1 MPVSAADQSIVASLG
16 QAGLLQPAEQQEV
29 LKALAQPNVKLED
42 LLLGY
47 PKVTDEAVAKARG
60 AALGVPYVNVRDIEI
75 DRDALALLPKDL
87 AENYRMVIYGRTGDE
102 LQAGL
107 VDPTNFKAV
116 EALEFLV
123 RKRNLKV
130 RYSIISA
137 SSLAEAIKLY
147 GDLGQEVEEV
157 LDVAEEKFTSG
168 QELELAPE
176 LTEVT
181 KSAPVSKIISVILRH
196 AVEGGASDIHIEPEH
211 KITRVRYRIDGVLHT
226 SITLPLYLHA
236 ALVAR
241 VKVLANLK
249 IDETRTPQDGRI
261 RLEFNSRYIDFRVS
275 TMPLLTQEK
284 VVMRILDTPKKAPT
298 LGDLGFWGRQL
309 KVMEDNVQRPDGMVL
324 VTGPTG
330 SGKSTTLFALLNMI
344 KDESMNICTLEDPI
358 EYYVEGVNQ
367 SQVRPEVGFTFA
379 TGLRSL
385 LRQDPDVVM
394 VGEIRDN
401 ETAALATHAALTGH
415 LVLSTLHT
423 NDALGAIPRLM
434 DMKVEPFLL
443 SSTLNVIEA
452 QRLVRKLC
460 QECKAP
466 RPLPA
471 EALKLPQAV
480 LRSVVPEAMPA
491 DIKPASLQFYQGQGC
506 KHCGGTGFQG
516 RLAVTEVIEITDA
529 IREAM
534 ASGKGTAAITAELGK
549 QAFVSLEQDGV
560 IKAARGLTTLE
571 EVLRVTN
578 LAQADVLGGR

>member
-1 MPVSAADQSIVASLG
+1 MPVPAADQQIVASLG
-16 QAGLLQPAEQQEV
+16 KAGLLQPAEQQAV
-29 LKALAQPNVKLED
+29 LKGMATPNAKLDD

-60 AALGVPYVNVRDIEI
+60 EALGVPYVNVRDVEV

-87 AENYRMVIYGRTGDE
+87 AENYRMVIFGRVGNE

-116 EALEFLV
+116 EALEFLA
-123 RKRNLKV
+123 RKKNLKV

-137 SSLAEAIKLY
+137 SSLAEALKQY

-157 LDVAEEKFTSG
+157 LDVAEEKFTSTK
-168 QELELAPE
+168 ELEMAPE
-176 LTEVT
+176 LNEVT

-275 TMPLLTQEK
+275 TMPLLNQEK

-298 LGDLGFWGRQL
+298 LADLGFWGRQL
-309 KVMEDNVQRPDGMVL
+309 KVMEENIQRPDGMVL

-358 EYYVEGVNQ
+358 EYYIEGVNQ
-367 SQVRPEVGFTFA
+367 SQVKPEVGFTFA

-385 LRQDPDVVM
+385 LRQDPDVIM
-394 VGEIRDN
+394 VGEVRDN

-460 QECKAP
+460 QECRAP
-466 RPLPA
+466 RQMPA
-471 EALKLPQAV
+471 EALKQPQAA
-480 LRSVVPEAMPA
+480 LRGIPPEAMPQ
-491 DIKPASLQFYQGQGC
+491 DVKPDKLQFFQGQGC

-516 RLAVTEVIEITDA
+516 RLAVTEVIEVTDA
-529 IREAM
+529 IRQAM
-534 ASGKGTAAITAELGK
+534 ASGQGASAIAKELTK
-549 QAFVSLEQDGV
+549 QQFISLEQDGV

-578 LAQADVLGGR
+578 LAQEDVLGDR